1 VSRENRRWLVIMAVG
16 LVVVSAIIMAIHFAV
31 FRDARNLFFY
41 LLMDIAFLPL
51 EVLIVGLII
60 ERLVSIREKRAL
72 AHKLNMVIG
81 AFFSELGTPLL
92 AELLPTMAASAEIR
106 ERLHLQASWKKED
119 FSKASQFAR
128 GLTCAVDLNR
138 VDLATLKTHLLG
150 QRQFMLRLLENPN
163 LLEHERFT
171 DLLWAV
177 LHVEEELE
185 ARVSL
190 TDLRPADE
198 SHLELD
204 VRRAFTQLL
213 AEWVLYVSHLKEDY
227 PYLFSLVLRM
237 HPFQETQSPE
247 ILGT

>member
-1 VSRENRRWLVIMAVG
+1 M
-16 LVVVSAIIMAIHFAV
+16 
-31 FRDARNLFFY
+31 
-41 LLMDIAFLPL
+41 
-51 EVLIVGLII
+51 
-60 ERLVSIREKRAL
+60 

-81 AFFSELGTPLL
+81 AFFSELGTSLL

-119 FSKASQFAR
+119 FSRASQFAR
-128 GLTCAVDLNR
+128 RLTCAVDLNR
-138 VDLATLKTHLLG
+138 VDLATLKAHLLG

-185 ARVSL
+185 ARISL
-190 TDLRPADE
+190 TDLRPSDE
-198 SHLELD
+198 AHLELD

-213 AEWVLYVSHLKEDY
+213 AEWVLYVSHLKENY
-227 PYLFSLVLRM
+227 PYLFSLVMRM
-237 HPFQETQSPE
+237 HPFQESQSPE
-247 ILGT
+247 IVGT